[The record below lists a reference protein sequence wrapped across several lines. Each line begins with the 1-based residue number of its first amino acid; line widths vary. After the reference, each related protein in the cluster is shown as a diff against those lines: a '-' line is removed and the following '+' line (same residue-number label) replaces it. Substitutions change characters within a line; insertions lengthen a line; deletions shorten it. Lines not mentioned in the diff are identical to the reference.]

1 MNRNKL
7 QRYKPFSHAELITPF
22 DTIINEF
29 FNDTYSGLSKT
40 FGDDFFVKGSYP
52 KVNVLDLD
60 NEVVIEAA
68 IPGMSKED
76 VVVEVKSGTLT
87 ISGDSN
93 QDSFSESHK
102 FIRRELKKSRFQRS
116 FALGDNLDH
125 ESIMASCNNGILT
138 LNIAKLKPDNIQEET
153 RYIDIV

>member
-60 NEVVIEAA
+60 NSVIIEAA

-76 VVVEVKSGTLT
+76 VTVEVKSGTLT
-87 ISGDSN
+87 ISGESN
-93 QDSFSESHK
+93 QVSLPDSHK

-125 ESIMASCNNGILT
+125 NSITASCENGILT
-138 LNIAKLKPDNIQEET
+138 LNIEKLTPDNTHEEV
-153 RYIDIV
+153 RYIDIG